1 MIEIRNLTKSF
12 NPDSFVLENLNCTI
26 KDNAIY
32 GLVGANGAGKSTLL
46 RLINSIYKPNSGS
59 ISIDG
64 INTYDNEELKQDMV
78 FVPDDLFFY
87 SGYTLMDMAS
97 YYEALYNKFDMNY
110 VIEKANKL
118 KLNLNT
124 KISSYSKG
132 MKRQCALI
140 CALATNAKYM
150 FFD

>member
-64 INTYDNEELKQDMV
+64 MALI
-78 FVPDDLFFY
+78 
-87 SGYTLMDMAS
+87 LMIM
-97 YYEALYNKFDMNY
+97 K
-110 VIEKANKL
+110 
-118 KLNLNT
+118 NLNKT
-124 KISSYSKG
+124 WFLFLMIY
-132 MKRQCALI
+132 
-140 CALATNAKYM
+140 
-150 FFD
+150 FFILVIL